1 MNATVDK
8 GPLLLAVDTML
19 VLDPPD
25 LSDDLGLSRRLAA
38 GLEADSGELEA
49 EEVHLEAGQQRAE
62 VRAAEVSAQQTH
74 DNLGSENTQIM
85 SLTIKSI
92 KQE

>member
-25 LSDDLGLSRRLAA
+25 LSDDLGLGRRLAA

-49 EEVHLEAGQQRAE
+49 EEVHLEAGQQRSE
-62 VRAAEVSAQQTH
+62 VGAARVTAQQTH
-74 DNLGSENTQIM
+74 VRQPRV
-85 SLTIKSI
+85 
-92 KQE
+92 